1 LVESFVNFAHHS
13 VEALVEIE
21 SPIALAGGDGINP
34 RVDSVLE
41 LFFDLIEFGFGVAHL
56 ARPVA

>member
-1 LVESFVNFAHHS
+1 
-13 VEALVEIE
+13 LVEIE
-21 SPIALAGGDGINP
+21 SPITLAGGDSINP

-41 LFFDLIEFGFGVAHL
+41 LFLDLVEFGFGVAHL